1 MHYSSDEAIGIT
13 INLQRAERRRD
24 RSRRR
29 KGEGLRA
36 PPPEARPRAAPGDC
50 GPRAEA
56 VAAGGVGWGVSLLG
70 KSGPASRSRERI
82 LRRVCAEEV

>member
-1 MHYSSDEAIGIT
+1 MHYSSDEAMGRT

-56 VAAGGVGWGVSLLG
+56 VAAEGGVVSLLG